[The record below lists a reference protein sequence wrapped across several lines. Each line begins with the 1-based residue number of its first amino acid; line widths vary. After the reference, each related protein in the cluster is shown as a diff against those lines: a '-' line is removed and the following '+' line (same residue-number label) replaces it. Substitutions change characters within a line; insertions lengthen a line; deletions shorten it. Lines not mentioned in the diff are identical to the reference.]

1 MTLPAAKGGRVRL
14 GYALLVAVLSGCA
27 GQPTQPA
34 APSDA
39 AASPAQAPSA
49 QASPAAAAAA
59 TDESNP
65 KYLKLGYKAE
75 RYQDGYVYCRVD
87 AHVGTLLREKN
98 CSTPQT
104 LDKQE
109 QAAKDILNS
118 SRAIQGAQDPSA
130 SLPH

>member
-1 MTLPAAKGGRVRL
+1 MRL
-14 GYALLVAVLSGCA
+14 GYALFVALVSGCA
-27 GQPTQPA
+27 GQPPTQPV
-34 APSDA
+34 APSGTG
-39 AASPAQAPSA
+39 STAQAPSA
-49 QASPAAAAAA
+49 QATPASATAAEA
-59 TDESNP
+59 DEPNP

-98 CSTPQT
+98 CYTPQT